1 MSHLVNEGGKFVVEG
16 FDLFLLLLSDP
27 LDAGVN
33 LQVERF
39 QKALVDGDFVDAP
52 SWESRATHATTKGT
66 ISIAKVSWHAKATTT
81 TVHATSATTKTCRSI
96 EATTP
101 SSHGDPLASS
111 NIVEAFASKATTD
124 PSEPTASIAASDP
137 GDGA

>member
-1 MSHLVNEGGKFVVEG
+1 MSHLVNEGGEFIVEG

-27 LDAGVN
+27 LDVGIN

-52 SWESRATHATTKGT
+52 RATHATTKCT
-66 ISIAKVSWHAKATTT
+66 ISIAWHAKATTVHT
-81 TVHATSATTKTCRSI
+81 TATKTCRSI

-101 SSHGDPLASS
+101 SSHRDPLAST
-111 NIVEAFASKATTD
+111 NIVEAFASKATTN
-124 PSEPTASIAASDP
+124 PRKPAASIAASEP
-137 GDGA
+137 GDRA

>member
-33 LQVERF
+33 LQVEGF
-39 QKALVDGDFVDAP
+39 EKVLVDGDFLDAP
-52 SWESRATHATTKGT
+52 SLESRATHATTKRA
-66 ISIAKVSWHAKATTT
+66 ISIAKATTIN
-81 TVHATSATTKTCRSI
+81 ATSATTKTCRSI

-101 SSHGDPLASS
+101 SSHRDPLAST
-111 NIVEAFASKATTD
+111 NIVEAFASKATTN
-124 PSEPTASIAASDP
+124 PSKPAASVAVSDP
-137 GDGA
+137 GDRA

>member
-52 SWESRATHATTKGT
+52 SWESRATHATTKCT
-66 ISIAKVSWHAKATTT
+66 VSIAKVSWHAKAT

-101 SSHGDPLASS
+101 SSHRDPLAST
-111 NIVEAFASKATTD
+111 NIVEAFASKATTN
-124 PSEPTASIAASDP
+124 PRKPAASVAVSDP
-137 GDGA
+137 GDRA